1 MCENRNL
8 GCYGWQIKFAE
19 KLTEKNL
26 GTSET
31 SVILYL
37 QDIEAKVYPWSDQ
50 ILNIKWNVWLRDNF
64 IPKDYYAQICL

>member
-26 GTSET
+26 RTSET

-37 QDIEAKVYPWSDQ
+37 QDIEAKVYQDLYIRPDTKYKMKCM
-50 ILNIKWNVWLRDNF
+50 IKR
-64 IPKDYYAQICL
+64 

>member
-37 QDIEAKVYPWSDQ
+37 QDIEAKVYQDLY
-50 ILNIKWNVWLRDNF
+50 IRDLTR
-64 IPKDYYAQICL
+64 Y

>member
-1 MCENRNL
+1 MCENKNL

-37 QDIEAKVYPWSDQ
+37 QDIEAKVY
-50 ILNIKWNVWLRDNF
+50 RDLY
-64 IPKDYYAQICL
+64 IRDLTRY